1 MRTKSEQFEM
11 QTPTM
16 PILFVD
22 DEPMSHVIIRN
33 QLKGW
38 NLKSAYSAEEAL
50 TILNREYIP
59 IVITDINMPGMDGI
73 AFLQEVRK
81 TRGMIQVVIVTAS
94 DKIDDLI
101 SAFEAGATDFL
112 LKPLD
117 KKLIEESLRNIM
129 AKLSRWKGTMK
140 ALYQKRK
147 ETNPEKIFPLD
158 KDE

>member
-1 MRTKSEQFEM
+1 M
-11 QTPTM
+11 QTPTT

-33 QLKGW
+33 HLKGW

-50 TILNREYIP
+50 AILNREYIP

-73 AFLQEVRK
+73 AFLREIRR

-94 DKIDDLI
+94 DRIDDLV
-101 SAFEAGATDFL
+101 SAFEGGATDFL

-129 AKLSRWKGTMK
+129 AKLSRWKATMK

-147 ETNPEKIFPLD
+147 AETNPEKIFPLD
-158 KDE
+158 KD

>member
-158 KDE
+158 

>member
-1 MRTKSEQFEM
+1 MRIKSEQFEM
-11 QTPTM
+11 QTPTT

-22 DEPMSHVIIRN
+22 DEPMAHVIIKN
-33 QLKGW
+33 HLKGW

-59 IVITDINMPGMDGI
+59 IVVTDVNMPGMDGI
-73 AFLQEVRK
+73 EFLREIRR
-81 TRGMIQVVIVTAS
+81 TRGMIQVVVVTAS
-94 DKIDDLI
+94 DRIDDLI

-117 KKLIEESLRNIM
+117 KKLIEESLRSIM
-129 AKLSRWKGTMK
+129 VKLSRWKGTMK

-147 ETNPEKIFPLD
+147 AEANPEKVFPLD
-158 KDE
+158 ED

>member
-33 QLKGW
+33 HLKGW
-38 NLKSAYSAEEAL
+38 NLRSAYSAEEAL

-73 AFLQEVRK
+73 AFLQEIRK